1 MTKQYSKAEFKVLNE
16 LKGRIVNDNNFKAE
30 LKGDEC
36 KTKFKLLEDKSK
48 IEMCWNFKAKNQ
60 LRKDKHN

>member
-1 MTKQYSKAEFKVLNE
+1 LTKQYSKAEFKVLNE

-48 IEMCWNFKAKNQ
+48 IEMC
-60 LRKDKHN
+60 